1 MVTAF
6 SKFMRDHCKSAAF
19 AALLINLAS
28 SLGYLPENFAIP
40 FAIVAA
46 ILIAATIIYETLYG
60 MAVEALEDRVG
71 KFSERD
77 YLKAMGEDEVDQ
89 LEPGQDKFSD

>member
-1 MVTAF
+1 MVTAL

-19 AALLINLAS
+19 AATLVNLAS
-28 SLGYLPENFAIP
+28 SLGYLPANFATP

-46 ILIAATIIYETLYG
+46 ILIAATIIYEMLYG

-71 KFSERD
+71 RFSERD
-77 YLKAMGEDEVDQ
+77 YLKALGDEEVDQ